1 MARTVSNYSGAALA
15 QHPHTHYRAP
25 QLRASTSFT
34 TRMRFCAVAG
44 VGAGLGWVEAR
55 DEESFVPV
63 RLCLAWC
70 WECGRRCMGWE
81 SSGCQ
86 CQTLKRNGV
95 AACSGNAPPTL
106 GVWLSALT
114 VLIRTR
120 YKVDPGNS
128 EEGPCDGGWGDNGG
142 GAKKEACQ

>member
-1 MARTVSNYSGAALA
+1 
-15 QHPHTHYRAP
+15 
-25 QLRASTSFT
+25 
-34 TRMRFCAVAG
+34 
-44 VGAGLGWVEAR
+44 
-55 DEESFVPV
+55 
-63 RLCLAWC
+63 
-70 WECGRRCMGWE
+70 MGWE